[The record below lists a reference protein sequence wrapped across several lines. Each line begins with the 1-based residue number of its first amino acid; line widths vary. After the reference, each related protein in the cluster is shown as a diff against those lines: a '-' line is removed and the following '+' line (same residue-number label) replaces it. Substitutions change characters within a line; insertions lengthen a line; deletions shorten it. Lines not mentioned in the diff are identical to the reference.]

1 MITRR
6 CWAALCL
13 CTAAAKEGSLD
24 KFQRRQQ
31 QHRDRH
37 TPSPTRAP
45 TPVGPTQVPTTRMPT
60 DEGPTPPPTTLAPAA
75 APNVLEDINVVV
87 ACSKAHY
94 TGALAVVA
102 SATNATL
109 SQRHRLRFLLLVDDA
124 TKVESIGRAAR
135 CAIENQAQISVKHFH
150 NISRFPAPRARDPR
164 LRDPLNYARFFV
176 GELLPQARRCI
187 YLDTDVF
194 VERSLADLDDA
205 ARQLFADQ
213 SDAVIA
219 AVPRDFKKPCDGV
232 VNCKLPIV
240 RSRGEMHSFNAGVV
254 VFELDRWRSTKRLDS
269 VASWIARNEAS
280 QGKVYKLGSNPPFVL
295 AVGPDLARLDPRW
308 NCMRGIHRQH
318 LHNTRCWGGA
328 FIRHYPGG
336 AKPWEDA
343 EVARVRPP
351 GWAAPWRFPRRGI
364 CGVDGV

>member
-1 MITRR
+1 MMSMRW
-6 CWAALCL
+6 WAALCL

-31 QHRDRH
+31 QHLRKH
-37 TPSPTRAP
+37 TPAPTRAP
-45 TPVGPTQVPTTRMPT
+45 TPVGPTLIPTTRMPT
-60 DEGPTPPPTTLAPAA
+60 DRGPTQVPTTKAPAA
-75 APNVLEDINVVV
+75 APNTDINVVV

-102 SATNATL
+102 SATNATR

-124 TKVESIGRAAR
+124 AKVESMGRAAR
-135 CAIENQAQISVKHFH
+135 CAIENEAQIAVKHFH
-150 NISRFPAPRARDPR
+150 DISRFPAPRARDPR

-176 GELLPQARRCI
+176 GELLPSSKRCI

-194 VERSLADLDDA
+194 VERSLVDLDDA
-205 ARQLFADQ
+205 ARQLFEEH
-213 SDAVIA
+213 SSAVIA

-232 VNCKLPIV
+232 VNCKLPMV

-254 VFELDRWRSTKRLDS
+254 VFDLDRWRSTKRLDS
-269 VASWIARNEAS
+269 VARWISRNEAS

-318 LHNTRCWGGA
+318 AHNTRCWGGA

-336 AKPWEDA
+336 AKPWD
-343 EVARVRPP
+343 EVEVTRKHPP
-351 GWAAPWRFPRRGI
+351 GWAAPWRFPRREVCGI
-364 CGVDGV
+364 E